1 MKGFKTML
9 REKTCQYIECFNN
22 KDLSGVAT
30 LLDESFVLEDPAVKR
45 IEGKAR
51 CLEAIKNIFDSC
63 KDLKFYAK
71 NIYLQ
76 DSTTLI
82 EFVLM
87 LDEMKLEGVD
97 IIEWKED
104 KMQELR
110 AYLDIPK
117 DKNEK

>member
-1 MKGFKTML
+1 ML

-30 LLDESFVLEDPAVKR
+30 LLDESFALEDPAVKR
-45 IEGKAR
+45 IEGKAK
-51 CLEAIKNIFDSC
+51 CLEAIRNIFDSC
-63 KDLKFYAK
+63 ENLKFYAK
-71 NIYLQ
+71 NIYMQ

-82 EFVLM
+82 EFVLI
-87 LDEMKLEGVD
+87 LDETKLEGVD
-97 IIEWKED
+97 IIEWRGD

-117 DKNEK
+117 EQV